1 MLIAILSASTRMER
15 KSHRVALALQKHI
28 VENTAHE
35 AVVLDLLAYR
45 FPVFEE
51 VLLRHPN
58 PPEGLDAF
66 AQKIRAADAHI
77 WVSPEYNGSYTSALK
92 NAVDYLKE
100 SEFSRKAVGVVSV
113 SAGAMG
119 GMRAAMNMQEL
130 VLGVGGYPVPQMLMV
145 GLVGQRF
152 DESGEL
158 LDPAFE
164 KSVNN
169 FFEEFLWLAEAVSE
183 KRLAGVGA

>member
-1 MLIAILSASTRMER
+1 MRIAILSASTRMER
-15 KSHRVALALQKHI
+15 KSHRVALALQKYI
-28 VENTAHE
+28 SRNSAHE
-35 AVVLDLLAYR
+35 AVVLDLAAYR
-45 FPVFEE
+45 FPIFEE
-51 VLLRHPN
+51 ALQRHPD
-58 PPEGLDAF
+58 PPIGLEAF
-66 AQKIRAADAHI
+66 AQEIRSADAHV

-100 SEFSRKAVGVVSV
+100 SEFSRKAVGVASV

-145 GLVGQRF
+145 GSVSQRF

-158 LDPAFE
+158 TDANFE
-164 KSVNN
+164 KNMKA
-169 FFEEFLWLAEAVSE
+169 FFDGFLWLAEAVSE
-183 KRLAGVGA
+183 KRAAGVSA